1 VKLVN
6 VRILTQ
12 EYRIK
17 SDASEEMI
25 FQIAE
30 YINRQMENFKS
41 SSFIGTQIDLA
52 VMAAF
57 KAASDYFQ
65 ATEELERLRHK
76 VESNAARLVARIE
89 GQLAG
94 ESPGREDNDPRV
106 KS

>member
-1 VKLVN
+1 MKLIN

-17 SDASEEMI
+17 SDASEEKI
-25 FQIAE
+25 LQIAE
-30 YINRQMENFKS
+30 YINQQVEKLQS
-41 SSFIGTQIDLA
+41 SSFVGTQTDLA

-65 ATEELERLRHK
+65 VTEELEHLRQK
-76 VESNAARLVARIE
+76 VQNDAAKLAGRID

-94 ESPGREDNDPRV
+94 S
-106 KS
+106 KSGLKNKDSKIKY